1 MDWTRLEMEGRV
13 TALRRGVCA
22 GVTADGLAFVVRLGL
37 AEPAVTTCDGL
48 LVDSFGVLGVS
59 SNDEVWITG
68 RGADGHLHL
77 WATYGDGGLF
87 LPHSLEATGAMWAA
101 PALDGHAALVLASH
115 LREGTWRLAAYA
127 REAAVLGGSAE
138 AGELVLGSAPDSSLS
153 FSFHEKGHLVVAGAV
168 GQAADPV
175 ASAWALAATDGQARP
190 DDDWRRIH
198 LSPAPT
204 VLSSVV
210 AGSAGGRTW
219 IAGRVDDL
227 PVVYELLPLPFRGP
241 LRTSTV
247 AIPRLTL
254 DEAAVTG
261 GSRAVVLVDEA
272 PGNQP
277 IFVVASER
285 GNRLCWSEPGE
296 WKAFPVPEGRVQAAS
311 WAGGRVHVLVDN
323 GLWSLPAPGS
333 A

>member
-1 MDWTRLEMEGRV
+1 MDWTRLETKGRV

-22 GVTADGLAFVVRLGL
+22 GVTADGLAFVVRLGP
-37 AEPAVTTCDGL
+37 AEPAVATFDGL
-48 LVDSFGVLGVS
+48 LVDSFGVLGAS
-59 SNDEVWITG
+59 SNGEVWVTG

-77 WATYGDGGLF
+77 WATYADGGLF

-101 PALDGHAALVLASH
+101 PALDDHAALVLASH
-115 LREGTWRLAAYA
+115 LRDGAWRLAAYA
-127 REAAVLGGSAE
+127 RESAVLGGSAE
-138 AGELVLGSAPDSSLS
+138 AGELVLGAAPDSSLS
-153 FSFHEKGHLVVAGAV
+153 FSFYEKSPLVVAGTV

-175 ASAWALAATDGQARP
+175 ASAWALTPTDGQARP
-190 DDDWRRIH
+190 EDDWRRIH

-219 IAGRVDDL
+219 IAGRVETL
-227 PVVYELLPLPFRGP
+227 PVVYELLPLPFRGL

-247 AIPRLTL
+247 AIPRLEL
-254 DEAAVTG
+254 AEEAVAQG
-261 GSRAVVLVDEA
+261 ARSVVLVDDA

-277 IFVVASER
+277 MFVAASAR

-296 WKAFPVPEGRVQAAS
+296 WKAFPVPEGKVESAS
-311 WAGGRVHVLVDN
+311 WAGGRVHVLVDEV
-323 GLWSLPAPGS
+323 LWSLPAPGS